1 MKLKRVVSLV
11 ILAVALFAVAG
22 WPGYAQKRDAG
33 RAVWE
38 YRALVNASEPD
49 LNKLGAEGW
58 EMVGFSID
66 QSQNRVFYFKRAR

>member
-1 MKLKRVVSLV
+1 MKLKQVISLV

-33 RAVWE
+33 RTMWE
-38 YRALVNASEPD
+38 YRSLISPSDQD

-66 QSQNRVFYFKRAR
+66 QSQNRYFFFKRAK